1 MNTTDLTAAVAT
13 LEIKREASDRYIHF
27 KTQRRYIEMQE
38 PTFDLEQTILD
49 LVAVVS
55 SLNPLHATP
64 EQQAAM
70 ERLRSLV
77 QQLQSPA
84 VVADA
89 EALERKPA

>member
-1 MNTTDLTAAVAT
+1 
-13 LEIKREASDRYIHF
+13 
-27 KTQRRYIEMQE
+27 MQE

-70 ERLRSLV
+70 QRLRSLV

-84 VVADA
+84 VVVHELDGCGPRHRRIK
-89 EALERKPA
+89 RKD